1 MAFKVYDVDEN
12 QVICRK
18 EFDLF
23 EKQMNALHDAPED
36 QELWW
41 DLNDAV
47 HLFKLAFFWFY
58 FYSKSGNPNNLLRV
72 LFII

>member
-47 HLFKLAFFWFY
+47 HLF
-58 FYSKSGNPNNLLRV
+58 
-72 LFII
+72 